1 MWKSITS
8 ILVPI
13 VLVIH
18 CASCVQEQSGV
29 ANTHQEQ
36 MSMQAV
42 RRVVSEALKSVAF
55 KEGAKV
61 RVFDKE
67 IESGS
72 LPSHSERTKVVVAD

>member
-1 MWKSITS
+1 
-8 ILVPI
+8 
-13 VLVIH
+13 
-18 CASCVQEQSGV
+18 
-29 ANTHQEQ
+29 
-36 MSMQAV
+36 MQAV